1 MFNLIYKC
9 KCRHVNVDVYRDKY
23 RDKYMYKRQKGNF
36 VITSLATVII
46 LFKKTWFMLNN
57 NDWKFYR
64 ETKIK
69 TNISKILL

>member
-46 LFKKTWFMLNN
+46 LFKKT
-57 NDWKFYR
+57 
-64 ETKIK
+64 
-69 TNISKILL
+69 